1 MKLRTQ
7 LLLEPRHDA
16 LLRREARARKCS
28 ISAALRSV
36 LDERIGAAAL
46 PGQGPLD
53 ALAGAANG
61 PRGSGG
67 REAEDLLY
75 GPEA

>member
-1 MKLRTQ
+1 V
-7 LLLEPRHDA
+7 LLEPRHDA

-36 LDERIGAAAL
+36 LDERIGSVRKP

-53 ALAGAANG
+53 TLAGASDG
-61 PRGSGG
+61 PPGSGG
-67 REAEDLLY
+67 RDAETLLY
-75 GPEA
+75 GHEA